1 MKIKLN
7 YLLILTL
14 FVVNSL
20 FAGGNVYSASI
31 DLQQKH
37 SVTIVVKDGFEPL
50 VGASV
55 YVKGTTKG
63 GLADVNGIVKL
74 DDLSP
79 EDVLVV
85 SFIGYIPEEITVG
98 NQTSI
103 NVSLAMNTE
112 EMEEIVVVG
121 YGSQKKESLTSA
133 ITSVSV
139 DDVTATKQPDLVTS
153 LQGKVTGLL
162 IRQGGGTPGKFYSN
176 ISLRGYGTPIVVID
190 GIVRTETYSNARGY
204 GVSTDL
210 GLAQLNPNDIESIS
224 VLKDASASIYGMG
237 WSNSHNY

>member
-85 SFIGYIPEEITVG
+85 SFNDL
-98 NQTSI
+98 NQG
-103 NVSLAMNTE
+103 A
-112 EMEEIVVVG
+112 
-121 YGSQKKESLTSA
+121 
-133 ITSVSV
+133 
-139 DDVTATKQPDLVTS
+139 
-153 LQGKVTGLL
+153 
-162 IRQGGGTPGKFYSN
+162 
-176 ISLRGYGTPIVVID
+176 
-190 GIVRTETYSNARGY
+190 
-204 GVSTDL
+204 
-210 GLAQLNPNDIESIS
+210 
-224 VLKDASASIYGMG
+224 
-237 WSNSHNY
+237 